1 MSKEV
6 DNDFSVVSGN
16 YESEVPSKRPIFQV
30 VLHIKFHLKRPSM
43 FDRSFL

>member
-16 YESEVPSKRPIFQV
+16 YESEVPSKKTNFQV
-30 VLHIKFHLKRPSM
+30 VLHVKFHLKRSSM